1 MAETALLSWLEVQ
14 EQCAAHAWLAEQSV
28 LLAGLGMP
36 AGLQPL
42 EQHVLAAEVA
52 LAAGLAPL
60 AELALL
66 VEPETI
72 AELWKQC
79 R

>member
-14 EQCAAHAWLAEQSV
+14 EQCPAHAWPAEQGV

-36 AGLQPL
+36 AGLQLL
-42 EQHVLAAEVA
+42 EQHVLAAGPA
-52 LAAGLAPL
+52 LL
-60 AELALL
+60 AEVALL
-66 VEPETI
+66 VEPETT

-79 R
+79 Q